1 MRHRGVRVVCL
12 TSNRQK
18 KLSTSRFD
26 EILALAAEYTKA
38 APIHEDEDVI
48 EIFDDDE
55 DIRAIIIDPS
65 ASEGGSDV
73 D

>member
-1 MRHRGVRVVCL
+1 MGCVLFVL
-12 TSNRQK
+12 RQIGK
-18 KLSTSRFD
+18 KLTTSRFD
-26 EILALAAEYTKA
+26 KILALAVEYTKA

-55 DIRAIIIDPS
+55 DICAIIIDHSS

-73 D
+73 E